1 MLAAGNLGLRAYEV
15 LPDRWVLQLRRVYE
29 APWVSRFQLH
39 QATVVICDVSG
50 EVGIFEIHKRA
61 PVARLQKWMH
71 ERPMTDAVLTSVLV
85 TACQGGFVK
94 LWHRTSAFHH
104 LSTFRAHRRA
114 VTRLEYDGRLISTS
128 ADGTA
133 KLWNLDTFECQIIVE
148 GKPLV
153 WSFFDSL
160 LVVATQTQVDVFD
173 WVGTVARTLEPLD
186 EVDDDVLDRLR
197 PAPPCVHVR
206 APTPRA
212 SAPVVARRSVIVACP
227 PTVDSPAVRGYFET
241 CRKSAI
247 NPGLVA
253 FDCATRLVSTL
264 LHDTVVRLAA
274 VLPAL
279 PSAPTKPRLARR
291 PPPKIKRC
299 LLGNSNPPGDG
310 VRRGPKVASTAA
322 YIHLRRALCR
332 ARSWRTMPHPLA
344 PRMPRHLQHLPPN
357 TVVAI

>member
-15 LPDRWVLQLRRVYE
+15 VPDRWVLQLRRIYE
-29 APWVSRFQLH
+29 TPWVSKFQFH
-39 QATVVICDVSG
+39 RDTVVICDVSG
-50 EVGIFEIHKRA
+50 EVGIFQIHKRA

-133 KLWNLDTFECQIIVE
+133 KLWNLDTLECQIIVE

-153 WSFFDSL
+153 WCFFDSL
-160 LVVATQTQVDVFD
+160 LVLATQTQVDVFD
-173 WVGTVARTLEPLD
+173 WVATVAHTPDRVD
-186 EVDDDVLDRLR
+186 EADDDVLDSLR

-206 APTPRA
+206 VPTP
-212 SAPVVARRSVIVACP
+212 PVSMPIFLRRSVIVACQ
-227 PTVDSPAVRGYFET
+227 PTVDSPAVRGFFET
-241 CRKSAI
+241 CRKSVM

-253 FDCATRLVSTL
+253 FDCANRLVSAL
-264 LHDTVVRLAA
+264 LHDAVVRLAA
-274 VLPAL
+274 VLPAQ
-279 PSAPTKPRLARR
+279 PSAPAKPRFLGRR
-291 PPPKIKRC
+291 TKIKRC
-299 LLGNSNPPGDG
+299 LLENASPPGHV

-332 ARSWRTMPHPLA
+332 ARSWRTMPQQLA
-344 PRMPRHLQHLPPN
+344 PPVPRHLPPK
-357 TVVAI
+357 TVVAM